1 MREGEVDLIG
11 GGTEVPE
18 LLDAVFAGGTGDFVG
33 YGDLTI
39 FKVQLAAVG
48 EAAVLAGCVDGA
60 TVRGRSE

>member
-1 MREGEVDLIG
+1 MQEGEVDLIG
-11 GGTEVPE
+11 RTEVPE

-48 EAAVLAGCVDGA
+48 EAAVLAGCVEWSH
-60 TVRGRSE
+60 RSR